1 MKDNSLVYVLCFV
14 GGSMDCISFL
24 LLFHTLLGLMTFN
37 TMYGLIGFF
46 NPDSSI
52 KIGFHLYLVMFFI
65 VAVFLMKLLHKRA
78 SLRKGISNYT
88 YIKIQ
93 VCLIIIYSLA
103 GNYALRHGFLSP
115 DGLLSFLIACLGMLP
130 VYLQNYV
137 ISHNHKSQTGT
148 VLMTGNYVSMI
159 SSVVNLL
166 TDRHNEIENKA
177 LVTHYLKVYGSFCC
191 GVVLMAVLSHW
202 IDFLGL
208 FIPAAFLIYQSMKP
222 QSKETTKENIK

>member
-1 MKDNSLVYVLCFV
+1 MKDNSLVYILCFV
-14 GGSMDCISFL
+14 GGCMDCISFL

-46 NPDSSI
+46 NPESGI
-52 KIGFHLYLVMFFI
+52 KIGIHLYLVVFFI
-65 VAVFLMKLLHKRA
+65 VAVFLMKLLHKKA
-78 SLRKGISNYT
+78 STRKVISNHT
-88 YIKIQ
+88 YINIQ
-93 VCLIIIYSLA
+93 IGLIVFYSIA

-115 DGLLSFLIACLGMLP
+115 DGWLSFLVACLGMLP

-137 ISHNHKSQTGT
+137 ISHNHQSPTGT

-159 SSVVNLL
+159 SSLLNWL
-166 TDRHNEIENKA
+166 TDRHHNTESKV
-177 LVTHYLKVYGSFCC
+177 LVVHYLKVHGSFCC

-208 FIPAAFLIYQSMKP
+208 FIPAALLMYQNMKSYLNAP
-222 QSKETTKENIK
+222 REDSA